1 LSFGN
6 SQLVVDRRIESGEC
20 RLPWYPHEEKR
31 KYLGGLVLEPKRG
44 FYEKKPVYVLDVKSL
59 YPSMMINHN
68 ISFDTVNCECCRG
81 NEVAKVSYNIMK
93 LINEN
98 LAATER
104 RDTYWIC
111 KDRTY
116 TGIIPR
122 LLKQFRDERFKQQK
136 IGNEPMQ
143 LALKNLINGCY
154 GLFGSEGFR
163 YADYRVAELTT
174 AFGRETLTHMQQIAK
189 EVYGFDIIYG
199 DTDSIFL
206 TNVMDE
212 NDIKKFIFECH
223 ILLNIDV
230 ELSDTYRKFL
240 MVKKK
245 HYIGIHFDDSK
256 EPDIKGMERIKSDR
270 PSWINRIEKR
280 LVEDIKNNIR
290 PTKKIRDEYRAMEN
304 NKVPLEEL
312 RIQLMLT
319 KNPKEY
325 KINSLQRIVGT
336 ELNASQGETIVY
348 YKSTT
353 AGGGTSNPNLISPR
367 KYLQILQ
374 TSLEETINLLGY
386 DYTQD
391 IVGYTKIHDYMIT

>member
-1 LSFGN
+1 MDHTDIL
-6 SQLVVDRRIESGEC
+6 L
-20 RLPWYPHEEKR
+20 
-31 KYLGGLVLEPKRG
+31 
-44 FYEKKPVYVLDVKSL
+44 
-59 YPSMMINHN
+59 
-68 ISFDTVNCECCRG
+68 
-81 NEVAKVSYNIMK
+81 IMK

-98 LAATER
+98 LATTER
-104 RDTYWIC
+104 RDRYWIC
-111 KDRTY
+111 KDRNY

-122 LLKQFRDERFKQQK
+122 LLKQFRDERFKQQE

-154 GLFGSEGFR
+154 GLFGSEEFR
-163 YADYRVAELTT
+163 YADYRVAEITT
-174 AFGRETLTHMQQIAK
+174 AFGRETLIHMQKIAK

-199 DTDSIFL
+199 DTDSIFV
-206 TNVMDE
+206 TNVTDE
-212 NDIKKFIFECH
+212 NDIKKFIFECY
-223 ILLNIDV
+223 ILLNIDI

-245 HYIGIHFDDSK
+245 HYIGIHVDHGK
-256 EPDIKGMERIKSDR
+256 EPDIKGMEGIKSDR
-270 PSWINRIEKR
+270 PFWINRIEKQ
-280 LVEDIKNNIR
+280 LVEDIRNNID
-290 PTKKIRDEYRAMEN
+290 PTKKIRDEYRAMQN

-312 RIQLMLT
+312 RIQLTLT

-336 ELNASQGETIVY
+336 ELDASLGETIVY

-374 TSLEETINLLGY
+374 TSLAETINLLGY
-386 DYTQD
+386 DYMRE
-391 IVGYTKIHDYMIT
+391 IVGHTKIPDYMSN